1 MSACY
6 DEGMLN
12 RHIHQSVTWIDLE
25 SPTQEEIRALMDE
38 FGIDTMIAEELL
50 LPSSKPRV
58 ELTERYMYL
67 VLHFPALRHTHK
79 TREQEI
85 DIVLGKD
92 FIITTRYEM
101 IDPLH
106 TFSKVFEV
114 NSLLDKSHIGE
125 HAGFILFYML
135 KRLYRSVEHEL
146 DSVRQNL
153 AAIEEHIFSGD
164 EVAMVSAISES
175 ARALL
180 NIRQTIEPHREVLRE
195 FETAAPHLFGPEY
208 APFARSAS
216 DEYYRVHNHVMR
228 LTESVHELRET
239 NNSLLSTK
247 QNETMRVLT
256 IMALFTF
263 PLSLIATTFA
273 IDAPSTPV
281 IHDQNGFW
289 LVVGIMIA
297 AGASMFVY
305 FRHKGWL

>member
-1 MSACY
+1 
-6 DEGMLN
+6 MLS
-12 RHIHQSVTWIDLE
+12 RHVHQGVTWIDLE
-25 SPTQEEIRALMDE
+25 SPTHDEVRAVMGE
-38 FGIDTMIAEELL
+38 FGIDALVGEELL

-58 ELTERYMYL
+58 ELSERYLYL
-67 VLHFPALRHTHK
+67 VLHFPALKHAHRS
-79 TREQEI
+79 REQEI
-85 DIVLGKD
+85 DIVLGRD
-92 FIITTRYEM
+92 FLVTTRYEM

-106 TFSKVFEV
+106 QFSKVFEV

-125 HAGFILFYML
+125 HAGFVLFYML
-135 KRLYRSVEHEL
+135 KRLYRAVEHEL
-146 DSVRQNL
+146 DYVRQNL
-153 AAIEEHIFSGD
+153 AGIEERIFSGD

-180 NIRQTIEPHREVLRE
+180 NIRQTIEPHREILRE
-195 FETAAPHLFGPEY
+195 FESAAPHLFGPEY

-273 IDAPSTPV
+273 IDVPSTPV
-281 IHDQNGFW
+281 VHDRYGFW
-289 LVVGIMIA
+289 LVVCLMAA
-297 AGASMFVY
+297 AGASMFAY

>member
-1 MSACY
+1 
-6 DEGMLN
+6 MLS
-12 RHIHQSVTWIDLE
+12 RYIHQNVTWIDLE
-25 SPTQEEIRALMDE
+25 SPTQEEIRTLMDE
-38 FGIDTMIAEELL
+38 FGIDTLIADELL
-50 LPSSKPRV
+50 FPSTKPRV
-58 ELTERYMYL
+58 ELTEHFMYL
-67 VLHFPALRHTHK
+67 VLHFPAVRHTHK
-79 TREQEI
+79 MREQEI
-85 DIVLGKD
+85 DIILGKN

-106 TFSKVFEV
+106 KFSKVFEV
-114 NSLLDKSHIGE
+114 NSLLDKSNLGE
-125 HAGFILFYML
+125 HAGFVLYYML
-135 KRLYRSVEHEL
+135 KRLYRSVDHEL
-146 DSVRQNL
+146 DSVRQSL
-153 AAIEEHIFSGD
+153 SSIEEHIFSGD

-195 FETAAPHLFGPEY
+195 FETAAAHLFGPAY

-273 IDAPSTPV
+273 IDAPSTPFIRDV
-281 IHDQNGFW
+281 NGFW
-289 LVVGIMIA
+289 IIVGLMIA
-297 AGASMFVY
+297 VGLSMFAY
-305 FRHKGWL
+305 FRYQKWL

>member
-1 MSACY
+1 
-6 DEGMLN
+6 MLS
-12 RHIHQSVTWIDLE
+12 RHVHQGVTWIDLE
-25 SPTQEEIRALMDE
+25 SPTQEEIRSVMDE
-38 FGIDTMIAEELL
+38 YGIEALVGEELL

-58 ELTERYMYL
+58 ELSERYLYL
-67 VLHFPALRHTHK
+67 VLHFPALKHAHK
-79 TREQEI
+79 NREQEI
-85 DIVLGKD
+85 DIVLGRD

-106 TFSKVFEV
+106 QFSKVFEV
-114 NSLLDKSHIGE
+114 NSLLDRSHIGE
-125 HAGFILFYML
+125 HAGYVLFYML

-146 DSVRQNL
+146 DYVRQNL
-153 AAIEEHIFSGD
+153 AGIEEHIFSGD

-180 NIRQTIEPHREVLRE
+180 NIRQTIEPHREILRE

-208 APFARSAS
+208 SPFARSAS

-281 IHDQNGFW
+281 IHEAHGFW
-289 LVVGIMIA
+289 LILALMIA
-297 AGASMFVY
+297 AGVSMFIY
-305 FRHKGWL
+305 FRHRGWL